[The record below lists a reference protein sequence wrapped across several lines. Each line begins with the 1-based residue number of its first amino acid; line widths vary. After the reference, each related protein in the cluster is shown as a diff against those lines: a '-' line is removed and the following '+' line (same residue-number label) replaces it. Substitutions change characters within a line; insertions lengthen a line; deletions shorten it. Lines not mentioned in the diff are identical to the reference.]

1 MAASIR
7 PGQAVFCFLLV
18 CGFAAPAT
26 AQIPDPANAAYR
38 ALREGRNEDARMA
51 FEAAI
56 AGEDNP
62 ERRRRMLLDLGYLL
76 KAGERHDEAAGAF
89 ADAMAITADHRGLM
103 ALGYARLA
111 AGDAARALDAF
122 EQARRLAPEDAL
134 LLRQLGYLYKSAGR
148 RREASE
154 AFRAAILAE
163 LAGGE
168 ADVQRLDLLRR
179 ERRDLARQD
188 SGASLTMLWRRD
200 RRNDSPLVLGNPVLS
215 RSQGLLEAHR
225 RLPVSS
231 GAPEAFARLIW
242 QIDGA
247 DPTPAEDSLQAGI
260 GLAARPFE
268 GINLVLAAERLIA
281 IGDAARD
288 DWLARLSWSQGS
300 GVGLSPGQSSRLF
313 WSLYG
318 DAALIDPARPDL
330 QFGAEGR
337 LGWQGNLGGATLAP
351 HLMVFALFQDDAS
364 GTPGIVEAGPS
375 LLLRLPFGGSL
386 TRAPGHAISLRLSYR
401 KKLAGDAAAANGAT
415 LTLAFEF

>member
-1 MAASIR
+1 MAASMC
-7 PGQAVFCFLLV
+7 PGQAVLCFLLV
-18 CGFAAPAT
+18 CGIAAPAK
-26 AQIPDPANAAYR
+26 AQLPDPANAAYR
-38 ALREGRNEDARMA
+38 ALGEGRNEDARMA

-62 ERRRRMLLDLGYLL
+62 ERRRRLLLDLGYLL
-76 KAGERHDEAAGAF
+76 EAGEQHDEAAGAF
-89 ADAMAITADHRGLM
+89 ADAMAIMADHRGLM

-122 EQARRLAPEDAL
+122 EQARRLAPGDAL

-148 RREASE
+148 QREASE
-154 AFRAAILAE
+154 AFRASILAE
-163 LAGGE
+163 LAGG
-168 ADVQRLDLLRR
+168 DVDPQRLDLLRR
-179 ERRDLARQD
+179 ERRDIARRD

-225 RLPVSS
+225 RLPVRS

-242 QIDGA
+242 QVDGA

-260 GLAARPFE
+260 GLSARPFE

-300 GVGLSPGQSSRLF
+300 GVGLSSRLF

-318 DAALIDPARPDL
+318 DAALIDPGRPDL
-330 QFGAEGR
+330 QLGAEGR